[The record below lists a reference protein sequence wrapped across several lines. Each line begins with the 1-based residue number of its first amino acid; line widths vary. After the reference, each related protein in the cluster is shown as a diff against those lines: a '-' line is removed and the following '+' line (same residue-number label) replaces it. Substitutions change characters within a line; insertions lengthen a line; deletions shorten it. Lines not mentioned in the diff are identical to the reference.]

1 LSKKPKLT
9 ADEMAAEEK
18 RTTAIGLCLQA
29 ESFLKAADFIWKAR
43 EANELKI
50 RFSDPAVFLLSHGI
64 ELTLKAWLRTKGHSL
79 ADFRKFGHNLTT
91 LYKECTKLCL
101 PIVEES
107 LVKQWVTLNP
117 VLYFAESGKLISES
131 ERVAGISATRRGKE
145 VWRHIWLLGKLHA
158 APYVLRYHRS
168 DLYKYPNIEFL
179 LWCSLNLNSAI
190 QSACNTHY
198 NTSRTVS

>member
-1 LSKKPKLT
+1 
-9 ADEMAAEEK
+9 MAAEEK

-43 EANELKI
+43 EVNELKI

-64 ELTLKAWLRTKGHSL
+64 ELTLKAWLRTKGCNL
-79 ADFRKFGHNLTT
+79 ADFRKFGHNLTR
-91 LYKECTKLCL
+91 LYKECTRLCL
-101 PIVEES
+101 PIVEQNLVEEWAS
-107 LVKQWVTLNP
+107 LSPALHFV
-117 VLYFAESGKLISES
+117 ESGELISES
-131 ERVAGISATRRGKE
+131 ERVAGISATRRSKE
-145 VWRHIWLLGKLHA
+145 VWRHIGLLGKLHA

-190 QSACNTHY
+190 QPACNTHY
-198 NTSRTVS
+198 NASRMAS